1 MKVQLRRIKTMP
13 IHNETPLDD
22 QFIKGS
28 VKRLPVVGE
37 TLTFYHRHFGEGWW
51 ITTPIREIVKRGKQ
65 IDYITM
71 NSIYTLVK
79 GWGDPK

>member
-1 MKVQLRRIKTMP
+1 MKVQLRRIKTGP
-13 IHNETPLDD
+13 IHNDTPLDD
-22 QFIKGS
+22 HFVKGS
-28 VKRLPVVGE
+28 VVRLPKVGE
-37 TLTFYHRHFGEGWW
+37 AIVFYHRHFGDGWW
-51 ITTPIREIVKRGKQ
+51 HTSPIKEIVKRGKQ